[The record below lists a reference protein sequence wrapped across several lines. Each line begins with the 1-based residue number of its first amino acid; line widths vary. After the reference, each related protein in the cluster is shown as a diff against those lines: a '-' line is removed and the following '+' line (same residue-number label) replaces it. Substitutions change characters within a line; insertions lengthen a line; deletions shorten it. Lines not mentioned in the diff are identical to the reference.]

1 MSQQL
6 HSTDELSS
14 STAQLCSASYSFVVS
29 TADGRSPAA
38 MKDNTKSSTF
48 LSLVKCISII
58 SIGDVEVRVEQSMMV
73 YYLTHSIGARSNFG
87 RGKCKLSGLRT
98 KFQKNSSGSMVRR
111 TSYVGVV
118 PDFGKYLRKY
128 VTERDLWTD
137 NSNSRVCSL
146 YLHIV
151 QYYGTSI
158 LHSPPQSPIYQN
170 ERY

>member
-38 MKDNTKSSTF
+38 MKDNTKSSAF

-73 YYLTHSIGARSNFG
+73 YLTHSIGARSNFG
-87 RGKCKLSGLRT
+87 RGNKLSGVRT

-118 PDFGKYLRKY
+118 PDFGSSL
-128 VTERDLWTD
+128 
-137 NSNSRVCSL
+137 SN
-146 YLHIV
+146 
-151 QYYGTSI
+151 
-158 LHSPPQSPIYQN
+158 
-170 ERY
+170 

>member
-38 MKDNTKSSTF
+38 MKDDTKSSPF

-73 YYLTHSIGARSNFG
+73 YLTHSIGARSNFG
-87 RGKCKLSGLRT
+87 RGK
-98 KFQKNSSGSMVRR
+98 
-111 TSYVGVV
+111 
-118 PDFGKYLRKY
+118 
-128 VTERDLWTD
+128 
-137 NSNSRVCSL
+137 
-146 YLHIV
+146 
-151 QYYGTSI
+151 
-158 LHSPPQSPIYQN
+158 
-170 ERY
+170 